1 MNSMLHLITESDL
14 RSQERFYRANLLN
27 SLSGFKSVSLIGTAN
42 ASGITNLGVF
52 SSIIHLGSDPALIG
66 YINRPRAAA
75 PHTLANIEAT
85 GWYTINH
92 IHPGMLHQAHSCS
105 AKWPEEISE
114 FEVCGLTPQYEA
126 DISAPFVAES
136 RISYALQL
144 VEVTPI
150 KWNDTFLVIGAVK
163 ALRIHNAS
171 EVLGDDG
178 FLHLHKSESIT
189 SLGLDGYFQTS
200 LLERLPYAK
209 PNSRPLEQGAG
220 KQGNCGTGNIQWT
233 I

>member
-1 MNSMLHLITESDL
+1 MLHIITESDL

-42 ASGITNLGVF
+42 AGGLTNLGVF

-105 AKWPEEISE
+105 AKWPETVSE
-114 FEVCGLTPQYEA
+114 FEACGLTPHFESS
-126 DISAPFVAES
+126 ISAPFVAES

-144 VEVTPI
+144 VEVVPI

-163 ALRIHNAS
+163 SLRIQDAP

-178 FLHLHKSESIT
+178 FLHLHKAESIT

-200 LLERLPYAK
+200 LLDRLPYAK
-209 PNSRPLEQGAG
+209 PTNEPVAHGAG
-220 KQGNCGTGNIQWT
+220 K
-233 I
+233 